1 MLAAL
6 LTLALFGQPA
16 VERVV
21 DVRVQGNTLTADAE
35 IVRMSGVQ
43 PGSEFISGT
52 LETITQRLKDAGH
65 FERVEVVKRY
75 ASIADPSQILL
86 VIIVDEGR
94 VTVRPAKDGQPA
106 RVVRR
111 RGPALMFL
119 PILGNVEGYGFT
131 YGALVSMPNVAG
143 AGTRLSV
150 PVTWGG
156 ERSVGAGLEKRFDS
170 PRLTRVRVDGAL
182 VRRENPA
189 FDALDTR
196 RQAWVRG
203 EREIARALRLGA
215 WGGLE
220 DVSFAGTDSV
230 VTRTGVDATFDN
242 RVDPM
247 LSRNAVYAR
256 TAIERLAIHDSSTPL
271 RTMLDASGYVGGP
284 GPSIIVVRVFHD
296 GANQTLPPYLKVLL
310 GRESTLRGY
319 PSGEAAGD
327 STAAG
332 TIELRVP
339 VNSPLNIIKVG
350 VRGFMDAATVYDAGE
365 HLRDQRFV
373 RSVGGGVWFTAT
385 VIRLAVDVAHASSGS
400 TRVEVSS
407 GVLF

>member
-1 MLAAL
+1 VLAAL
-6 LTLALFGQPA
+6 LTLALFAQSAG
-16 VERVV
+16 ERIV
-21 DVRVQGNTLTADAE
+21 DVRVQGNTLTEDAE
-35 IVRMSGVQ
+35 IMRMAEVQ
-43 PGSEFISGT
+43 PGSELTSGT
-52 LETITQRLKDAGH
+52 LDAIAARLKNAGR

-94 VTVRPAKDGQPA
+94 ITVRPAKDGQPA
-106 RVVRR
+106 RAVRR
-111 RGPALMFL
+111 RGPPLMFL
-119 PILGNVEGYGFT
+119 PLLGNTEGYGFT
-131 YGALVSMPNVAG
+131 YGALLSMPNLAG
-143 AGTRLSV
+143 PGTRVSV

-156 ERSVGAGLEKRFDS
+156 ERRIGAVLEKRFDS

-182 VRRENPA
+182 LRRENPA
-189 FDALDTR
+189 FDAIDER

-215 WGGLE
+215 WGGIE
-220 DVSFAGTDSV
+220 DVSFSGTDSF
-230 VTRTGVDATFDN
+230 VTRSGVDATFDT

-247 LSRNAVYAR
+247 LSRNAVYTRAGV
-256 TAIERLAIHDSSTPL
+256 ERLAVRDRSTPI
-271 RTMLDASGYVGGP
+271 RTMLDASGYVGGF
-284 GPSIIVVRVFHD
+284 GASTIMVRVFHD
-296 GANQTLPPYLKVLL
+296 GANMPLPAYLKVLL

-327 STAAG
+327 ATAAG
-332 TIELRVP
+332 TVELRVP

-350 VRGFMDAATVYDAGE
+350 VRAFVDAATVYDAGE

-407 GVLF
+407 GLLF